1 MTLIA
6 IIKQL
11 TLLHG
16 TIPTVASLNL
26 SLIVA
31 GPSGMGIILAVS
43 KGGFNAIVGT
53 AISASLLP
61 PVVNCGICLG
71 LGLVHWT
78 VEANREDARTFIN
91 VGGVCY
97 LFRII
102 CLMCLNYRCQLSYG
116 QQILSSFCWWD
127 S

>member
-1 MTLIA
+1 
-6 IIKQL
+6 
-11 TLLHG
+11 
-16 TIPTVASLNL
+16 VASLNL
-26 SLIVA
+26 GLIVA

-78 VEANREDARTFIN
+78 VEANRHDARTFIH
-91 VGGVCY
+91 VGGVFV
-97 LFRII
+97 LMQLANLII
-102 CLMCLNYRCQLSYG
+102 
-116 QQILSSFCWWD
+116 
-127 S
+127 